1 MDRHHN
7 ITDRGLA
14 DPLCLSTA
22 AIPRG
27 DRLEWLRETIC
38 REYADVA
45 ITPPSD
51 GDLFNEMTILPWQ
64 DLRLSAIR
72 SHAIGIERLPREP
85 CYISQDAYFVV
96 VPLSGDYQLEQGGR
110 EACLR
115 PGDIA
120 LYDATRLHRIY
131 CPRNFTK
138 LIVSIPRVLLRE
150 RMVGVEHCTAVRLR
164 GDAGV
169 GAVVSNFLRAVAR
182 NRTTMN
188 RDQFSALSDY
198 WLDLLTL
205 ALASVRPQDF
215 SLSRSRTISLQRVK
229 DFVERHLADPCLAPA
244 RIGAAVGLS
253 PRYIN
258 DLFHDEE
265 TSLMRHVWRRRLDRC
280 RADLRNPCLAGR
292 SVSEIALAWGFSDL
306 AHFSRAFRRHF
317 GLAPK
322 DARGKHAIARR

>member
-1 MDRHHN
+1 LDRHRS

-22 AIPRG
+22 EIPRG
-27 DRLEWLRETIC
+27 DRLEWLRETIR

-51 GDLFNEMTILPWQ
+51 GDLFNEMTIFPWQ
-64 DLRLSAIR
+64 DLRLSVIR
-72 SHAIGIERLPREP
+72 SHAIGIERLPHEP

-110 EACLR
+110 EACLL

-120 LYDATRLHRIY
+120 LYDATRLHRIH
-131 CPRNFTK
+131 CPRDFTK
-138 LIVSIPRVLLRE
+138 LIVSIPRILLRA
-150 RMVGVEHCTAVRLR
+150 RMAGVEHCTAMRLR
-164 GDAGV
+164 GDAGL
-169 GAVVSNFLRAVAR
+169 GAVVSNFLRTAAR
-182 NRTTMN
+182 NRMTMN
-188 RDQFSALSDY
+188 REQFSALSDY

-215 SLSRSRTISLQRVK
+215 SLFRSRTISLQRVK
-229 DFVERHLADPCLAPA
+229 DVVERHLADPGLDPA
-244 RIGAAVGLS
+244 KVGAAVGLS

-265 TSLMRHVWRRRLDRC
+265 TSLMRHVWRRRLERC
-280 RADLRNPCLAGR
+280 RADLRNPRFAGR
-292 SVSEIALAWGFSDL
+292 SVSEIALTWGFSDL
-306 AHFSRAFRRHF
+306 AHFSRAFRRRF
-317 GLAPK
+317 GVAPK
-322 DARGKHAIARR
+322 DARAER